1 MVSRRDGRSIHYRLA
16 AGDVAGLVAQLC
28 RVAEAHRPEVSHE
41 AVRLLSEHGFDAVLA
56 ADGVLEWQASGIP
69 LSTATIEQVE
79 R

>member
-1 MVSRRDGRSIHYRLA
+1 VVSRRDGRSIHYRLA

-28 RVAEAHRPEVSHE
+28 RVAEAHRPEVRAELASSLPDDD
-41 AVRLLSEHGFDAVLA
+41 VRLMGRDELLA
-56 ADGVLEWQASGIP
+56 ATAEGIS